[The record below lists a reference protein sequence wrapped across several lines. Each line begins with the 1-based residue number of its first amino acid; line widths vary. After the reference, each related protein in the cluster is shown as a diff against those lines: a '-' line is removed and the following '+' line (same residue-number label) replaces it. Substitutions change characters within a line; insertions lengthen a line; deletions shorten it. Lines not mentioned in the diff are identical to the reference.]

1 MTDTAVRSDE
11 ASSSHPAHP
20 LDPATAA
27 EYLAGRDIMAAAGL
41 LAEPVRFAYYG
52 LEEPPKDDVLAGN
65 AESADR
71 RLRAFLVNTGTG
83 ESTDA
88 VVSLTHHDVISAR
101 TLDPGT
107 DGQMPILDS
116 DFVAVDEIVKAD
128 PDWRAAMARRGYED
142 LSQIRACPI
151 TAGAFG
157 VADDDRRRMVRVFAF
172 LQAREHDLAWAHPI
186 DGIVAYVD
194 LIERKVFKITD
205 EFELPVPAE
214 SGDYDDEAIRGPDRT
229 TLKPI
234 EITQPEGASFTL
246 DGHALRWQDWSMR
259 IGFDARE
266 GLTLHQITLHDRN
279 ADRDA
284 DRDGGHDADRDGGH
298 DTDRDGGHDAD
309 RDSGRERPVIYRASI
324 PEMVVPYGDPRFRY
338 WQAYFD
344 TGEYL
349 VGKWVNSLEL
359 GCDCLGEITYLDAT
373 VTDDSGQP
381 RTIPNAICIHEED
394 FGILWK
400 HTDIFNGSAQS
411 RRQRR
416 LVVSYFTTVGNYDY
430 GFYWYFYLDG
440 TIECEVKL
448 TGVLFTSAHPGGDHP
463 YSTEVAPGLAAPVH
477 QHLFSARLDMTV
489 DGPANAVEE
498 VDVSGLPI
506 GPENP
511 YGNAMVQTVTRLTR
525 ESQAGRR
532 ADGSRGRT
540 WRVVSTERQ
549 NRFGHPTAYTLYPES
564 APALLADPASPLAAR
579 AGFAANHLWVT
590 KYDPAQRYSA
600 GDFVNQHPGGAGI
613 PAFIAADQ
621 DIDGT
626 DLVVWHTFGPTHF
639 PRLEDWPVMPVARC
653 GFVLKP
659 TGFFDRNPTLD
670 VPPPAPHCHP
680 S

>member
-11 ASSSHPAHP
+11 ASSSHSAHP
-20 LDPATAA
+20 LDPATEA
-27 EYLAGRDIMAAAGL
+27 EYLAGRDIMAAAGVL
-41 LAEPVRFAYYG
+41 TGMVRFAYYG
-52 LEEPPKDDVLAGN
+52 LEEPPKDDVLAGDPG
-65 AESADR
+65 AADR

-83 ESTDA
+83 ESTDV
-88 VVSLTHHDVISAR
+88 VVSLTHREVVSAR
-101 TLDPGT
+101 TLDPRT
-107 DGQMPILDS
+107 DGQLPILDS
-116 DFVAVDEIVKAD
+116 DFIAVDEIVKAD
-128 PDWRAAMARRGYED
+128 PDWCAAMARRGYED
-142 LSQIRACPI
+142 LSQIRVCPI
-151 TAGAFG
+151 TAGAYG
-157 VADDDRRRMVRVFAF
+157 VADDDRRRMVRVLAF
-172 LQAREHDLAWAHPI
+172 IQARGHDLAWAHPV
-186 DGIVAYVD
+186 DGIAAYVD
-194 LIERKVFKITD
+194 LISRKVFKITD

-214 SGDYDDEAIRGPDRT
+214 SGDYDDEALRGPYRT

-266 GLTLHQITLHDRN
+266 GLTLHQITLHD
-279 ADRDA
+279 
-284 DRDGGHDADRDGGH
+284 HDAGRASDH
-298 DTDRDGGHDAD
+298 DT
-309 RDSGRERPVIYRASI
+309 GRERPVIYRASI
-324 PEMVVPYGDPRFRY
+324 PEMVVPYGDPQFRY

-359 GCDCLGEITYLDAT
+359 GCDCLGEIAYLDAT
-373 VTDDSGQP
+373 LTDEAGQP
-381 RTIPNAICIHEED
+381 RTVPNAICIHEED

-416 LVVSYFTTVGNYDY
+416 LVVSYFATVGNYDY

-448 TGVLFTSAHPGGDHP
+448 TGILFTSAYPGGDHP

-489 DGPANAVEE
+489 DGAANAVEE
-498 VDVSGLPI
+498 VDVTGLPI

-511 YGNAMVQTVTRLTR
+511 YGNAIVQTVTRLTR

-540 WRVVSTERQ
+540 WRVISTERE

-579 AGFAANHLWVT
+579 AGFATNHLWVT
-590 KYDPAQRYSA
+590 KYDPAHRYSA

-613 PAFIAADQ
+613 PAFIAGDQ

-659 TGFFDRNPTLD
+659 TGFYDRNPTLD
-670 VPPPAPHCHP
+670 VAPPGPHCHP